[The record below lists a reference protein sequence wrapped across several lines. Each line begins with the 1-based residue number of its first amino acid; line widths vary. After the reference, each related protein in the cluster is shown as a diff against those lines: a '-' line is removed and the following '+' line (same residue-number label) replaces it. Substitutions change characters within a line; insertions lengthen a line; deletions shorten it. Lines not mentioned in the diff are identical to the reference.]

1 MYFLDE
7 KPFFTWIYLEYVVF
21 AKKMY
26 FWMNNL
32 FYLEY
37 VVFDKKMYFSD
48 EKLIVPGICCC
59 LRWRESSHTWEVQSV
74 TIGTKHSD
82 NTIRTIIII
91 NTNILLV
98 EMVMF
103 KYNKDN

>member
-1 MYFLDE
+1 MLYLVKKCIFGS
-7 KPFFTWIYLEYVVF
+7 KTYFTWNMLYLVE
-21 AKKMY
+21 KCI
-26 FWMNNL
+26 FWMKNL

-82 NTIRTIIII
+82 NTIRTIIIR
-91 NTNILLV
+91 
-98 EMVMF
+98 
-103 KYNKDN
+103 KYKYLSGKNGYVQV